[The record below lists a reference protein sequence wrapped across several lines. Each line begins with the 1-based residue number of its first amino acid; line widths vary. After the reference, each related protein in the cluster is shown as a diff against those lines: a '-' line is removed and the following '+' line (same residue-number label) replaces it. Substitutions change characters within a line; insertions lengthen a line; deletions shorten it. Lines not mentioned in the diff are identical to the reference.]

1 MALPTLTTRAP
12 SQFQN
17 PGAYMDWQ
25 RERRAEKQHVLETH
39 ARYLERQSFCN
50 ERHDVWTS
58 RFYFYRSISEYH
70 KQRLKEERKST
81 LECRRNQIQTL
92 LKEEMNQLE
101 AELRELDHDRKTQ
114 RGQHRQKKGEHS
126 TERQESREKVETEL
140 HKDHVVGQWLK
151 QLSEKKKQ
159 EERRFENDYE
169 RTRNLVLERMKQ
181 AGQQNRPDEKK
192 RMEDLCKHME
202 ELKLKEVGDVYLEGT
217 FSTIPGAPLS
227 HSDDSA
233 EFLNLYRG
241 PLTFTNIKLFCA
253 EQEAERKILAALMEG
268 EEEEMMKRSH
278 GERAVADVA
287 WMECAIEEQLQM
299 EREREAKIEDLNR
312 QEAQR
317 LWEQEPQR
325 EKERKARELLMQK
338 VLSDKQQKLM
348 MKIQENR
355 KLNPQVGSSCK
366 VLCTILLEPIK
377 IQFLFIVSIII
388 VGAAEAPGAMEEQ
401 CSTEQ
406 EEEEKEEEEF
416 QFKYD

>member
-25 RERRAEKQHVLETH
+25 RERRAEKQLDLETH
-39 ARYLERQSFCN
+39 ARYLGRQSFCN

-58 RFYFYRSISEYH
+58 RFYFYRSISQYH
-70 KQRLKEERKST
+70 KQRLKEERKCN
-81 LECRRNQIQTL
+81 LERRKNQIQTFL
-92 LKEEMNQLE
+92 QEEMNQLE

-114 RGQHRQKKGEHS
+114 RGRHRQKKGEHS

-202 ELKLKEVGDVYLEGT
+202 ELKLKETTELKV
-217 FSTIPGAPLS
+217 
-227 HSDDSA
+227 
-233 EFLNLYRG
+233 
-241 PLTFTNIKLFCA
+241 
-253 EQEAERKILAALMEG
+253 EQKALMFKQRQLQKIEKEMKQM
-268 EEEEMMKRSH
+268 EEREKKSH

-338 VLSDKQQKLM
+338 VLSHKQQQLM

-355 KLNPQVGSSCK
+355 KAQQESRKRREELIHDRRRRNFHSPHHCGPK
-366 VLCTILLEPIK
+366 LAAK
-377 IQFLFIVSIII
+377 FLPNVNENQGPWSETTCRGI
-388 VGAAEAPGAMEEQ
+388 P
-401 CSTEQ
+401 
-406 EEEEKEEEEF
+406 
-416 QFKYD
+416 

>member
-1 MALPTLTTRAP
+1 
-12 SQFQN
+12 
-17 PGAYMDWQ
+17 MDWQ

-151 QLSEKKKQ
+151 QLSEKKKWQVSQQ

-202 ELKLKEVGDVYLEGT
+202 ELKLKETTELKVEQKALMFKQRQLQKIEKEMKQMEEREK
-217 FSTIPGAPLS
+217 P
-227 HSDDSA
+227 
-233 EFLNLYRG
+233 EMQRFLVRHYHTQMMQR
-241 PLTFTNIKLFCA
+241 A
-253 EQEAERKILAALMEG
+253 EQVQAELEAERKILAALMEG

-355 KLNPQVGSSCK
+355 KAQQESRKRREELIHELNRERS
-366 VLCTILLEPIK
+366 
-377 IQFLFIVSIII
+377 
-388 VGAAEAPGAMEEQ
+388 
-401 CSTEQ
+401 
-406 EEEEKEEEEF
+406 
-416 QFKYD
+416 

>member
-12 SQFQN
+12 SQFRN

-114 RGQHRQKKGEHS
+114 RGRHRQKKGEHS

-151 QLSEKKKQ
+151 QLSEKKKWQ
-159 EERRFENDYE
+159 VSQQEEERRFENDYE

-202 ELKLKEVGDVYLEGT
+202 ELKLKETTELKVEQKALMFKQRQLQKIEKEMKQMEEREKK
-217 FSTIPGAPLS
+217 P
-227 HSDDSA
+227 
-233 EFLNLYRG
+233 EMQRFLVRHYHTQMMQR
-241 PLTFTNIKLFCA
+241 A
-253 EQEAERKILAALMEG
+253 EQVQAELEAERKILAALMEG

-338 VLSDKQQKLM
+338 VLSDKQQQLM

-355 KLNPQVGSSCK
+355 KAQQESRKRREELIHELNRERS
-366 VLCTILLEPIK
+366 
-377 IQFLFIVSIII
+377 
-388 VGAAEAPGAMEEQ
+388 
-401 CSTEQ
+401 
-406 EEEEKEEEEF
+406 
-416 QFKYD
+416 

>member
-25 RERRAEKQHVLETH
+25 RERRAEKQLDLETH
-39 ARYLERQSFCN
+39 ARYLGRQSFCN

-58 RFYFYRSISEYH
+58 RFYFYRSISQYH
-70 KQRLKEERKST
+70 KQRLKEERKCN
-81 LECRRNQIQTL
+81 LERRKNQIQTFL
-92 LKEEMNQLE
+92 QEEMNQLE

-114 RGQHRQKKGEHS
+114 RGRHRQKKGEHS

-151 QLSEKKKQ
+151 QLSEKKKWQVSQQ

-202 ELKLKEVGDVYLEGT
+202 ELKLKETTELKVEQKALMFKQRQLQKIEKEMKQMEEREKK
-217 FSTIPGAPLS
+217 P
-227 HSDDSA
+227 
-233 EFLNLYRG
+233 EMQRFLVRHYHTQMMQR
-241 PLTFTNIKLFCA
+241 A
-253 EQEAERKILAALMEG
+253 EQVQAELEAERKILAALMEG

-338 VLSDKQQKLM
+338 VLSHKQQQLM

-355 KLNPQVGSSCK
+355 KAQQESRKRREELIHELNR
-366 VLCTILLEPIK
+366 
-377 IQFLFIVSIII
+377 
-388 VGAAEAPGAMEEQ
+388 
-401 CSTEQ
+401 
-406 EEEEKEEEEF
+406 EKS
-416 QFKYD
+416 